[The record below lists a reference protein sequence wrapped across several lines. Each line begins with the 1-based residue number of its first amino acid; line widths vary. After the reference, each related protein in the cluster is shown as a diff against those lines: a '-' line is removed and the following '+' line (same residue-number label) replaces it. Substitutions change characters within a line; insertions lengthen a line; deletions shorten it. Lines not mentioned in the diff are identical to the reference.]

1 METKTYKNKIKRIPK
16 LIKHINSLSEQIVV
30 EVPNDTK
37 EEAAIIKSEN
47 DGILIEKIEK
57 QDVFIDSPKN
67 THRKF
72 SKIYFINI
80 LKNKKRL
87 FITLIP
93 WVLLIILSVVLFY
106 SWSQLSDKERDA
118 ISIIQNENIDIINDV
133 GEIMVLPSD
142 EIPQIATL
150 KDTDIIKIKS
160 QPFFINAKIGD
171 KLIVYSVAR
180 KVILYS
186 PELNKIVEVANLD
199 GAIGN

>member
-1 METKTYKNKIKRIPK
+1 
-16 LIKHINSLSEQIVV
+16 
-30 EVPNDTK
+30 
-37 EEAAIIKSEN
+37 
-47 DGILIEKIEK
+47 
-57 QDVFIDSPKN
+57 
-67 THRKF
+67 
-72 SKIYFINI
+72 
-80 LKNKKRL
+80 
-87 FITLIP
+87 
-93 WVLLIILSVVLFY
+93 VLFY

-150 KDTDIIKIKS
+150 KDADIIKVKS